1 MKVEYRKFTAPNNR
15 TEFLL
20 ANFDFID
27 GNDLLA
33 KLFCEAYNM
42 HVEEKFDGI
51 WFHTIRLKSGDADYE
66 LLWHEDTGNAIYS
79 LEEKRKSTE
88 LLEERLGAV
97 LERLNFILQ
106 KHEEHKET

>member
-1 MKVEYRKFTAPNNR
+1 MKVGYKAFTGTNNR

-20 ANFDFID
+20 TDFDFID

-33 KLFCEAYNM
+33 KLFCEAYHM

-66 LLWHEDTGNAIYS
+66 LLWHEETGNAIHS
-79 LEEKRKSTE
+79 LEEKKESTE
-88 LLEERLGAV
+88 VLEKRLGAI
-97 LERLNFILQ
+97 LERLNFLLQ
-106 KHEEHKET
+106 KHKEHKET